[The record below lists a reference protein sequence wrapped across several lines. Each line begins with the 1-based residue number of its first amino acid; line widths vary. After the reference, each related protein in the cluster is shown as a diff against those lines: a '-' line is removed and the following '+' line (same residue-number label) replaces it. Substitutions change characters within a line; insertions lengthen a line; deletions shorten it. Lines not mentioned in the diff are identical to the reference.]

1 MLPREVLRDLHRV
14 VSSFPG
20 DHDLLPTASADRSI
34 FFRPVHGR
42 VRVVGRTRRGGRR
55 RARHHPLHVLQRVLE
70 VRLRQLVLREEAL
83 GDGLCGLAAA
93 PTDLLRA
100 FPRDVNRSEE
110 VGVARRGRRRG
121 RLNSVFRSSTRNS
134 FTLSFRDIIPSYR
147 LCRAHFKQFQNY
159 IFRNV
164 LKLFELLDMS
174 VHRPG
179 GSDRQH
185 RNGLF
190 CHPGRFA
197 PISED
202 RVSTFSTR

>member
-1 MLPREVLRDLHRV
+1 MRGAWPAFRCWHLHGLDETREVADQLRRVAVLPHEGLRDLHRV

-55 RARHHPLHVLQRVLE
+55 RARHHQLHVLQRVLE
-70 VRLRQLVLREEAL
+70 ARLRQLVLREEAL
-83 GDGLCGLAAA
+83 GDGLCGFAAA
-93 PTDLLRA
+93 PADLLRA

-147 LCRAHFKQFQNY
+147 LYRAHFKQFQNY
-159 IFRNV
+159 MFRNV
-164 LKLFELLDMS
+164 LKLF
-174 VHRPG
+174 
-179 GSDRQH
+179 
-185 RNGLF
+185 
-190 CHPGRFA
+190 
-197 PISED
+197 
-202 RVSTFSTR
+202 

>member
-1 MLPREVLRDLHRV
+1 MAAFRCWHLHGLDEAREVADQLRRVAVLPHEGLRDLHRV

-55 RARHHPLHVLQRVLE
+55 RARHHQLHVPQRILE
-70 VRLRQLVLREEAL
+70 VRLRQLVLREEAP
-83 GDGLCGLAAA
+83 GDGLCGFAAA

-147 LCRAHFKQFQNY
+147 LYRAHFKQFQN
-159 IFRNV
+159 FMLRNV
-164 LKLFELLDMS
+164 LKLF
-174 VHRPG
+174 
-179 GSDRQH
+179 
-185 RNGLF
+185 
-190 CHPGRFA
+190 
-197 PISED
+197 
-202 RVSTFSTR
+202 